1 MSRAPTIDD
10 FEAWLGA
17 VYTKQAVV
25 DAADNDDHDWNDIAL
40 GFLLARGVDARVASD
55 WELCASFACGDHD
68 RAAAALTVAA
78 RVWLAHDWA
87 DRVAYTVAHRA
98 ALVDAIDATVP
109 PDDVDLAAWVRSVDE
124 AAWAVTAATATS
136 TPATLPASGARAK
149 AARAHLKAMVIAG
162 RMAQL
167 DRINRER
174 DARYLAGLTAAG
186 TPLPACAAG
195 GRLCNPHSRGYSTL
209 TPCADLRMF
218 DPGVT
223 RG

>member
-1 MSRAPTIDD
+1 MNRKQTVIDD
-10 FEAWLGA
+10 
-17 VYTKQAVV
+17 
-25 DAADNDDHDWNDIAL
+25 NDEHDWHDIAL
-40 GFLLARGVDARVASD
+40 GFLLARGVDVRVAGN
-55 WELCASFACGDHD
+55 WELCASLACGDHG
-68 RAAAALTVAA
+68 RAAAALATAA

-87 DRVAYTVAHRA
+87 DRVGYTKAHHE

-109 PDDVDLAAWVRSVDE
+109 PEGVDLAAWVRSVDE

-149 AARAHLKAMVIAG
+149 AARAHLKAMVVAG

-174 DARYLAGLTAAG
+174 DARYLAGLTATGA
-186 TPLPACAAG
+186 PLPACAAS

-218 DPGVT
+218 DPGAT